1 MFDKVLIANRG
12 EIAVRVIGAC
22 HEEGLETVAV
32 YSDVDRRAPHVLLA
46 DEAVRIGGAAA
57 AESYLSIDKLL
68 AAAEATGAGAV
79 HPGYGFLA
87 ENAGFA
93 RAVGA
98 AGLVHVGPPAEAIEI
113 MGDKTRARARM
124 VGAGVPVIPGS
135 DPLASAHEAVL
146 AAREIGF
153 PILLKAAAGGGGKG
167 MHVVSNAEEMAGA
180 FGQATREAQ
189 SAFGDGR
196 VFAERFLRSP
206 RHIEIQVVADDERT
220 VDFGEREC
228 SIQRRHQKLIEEA
241 PSTAID
247 DVLRR
252 RMAEVAVRAARAV
265 GYRGAGTVE
274 FLVEGGEFFF
284 LEMNTRIQVEHPVTE
299 LVTGVDLV
307 RQQLRVARGLPL
319 LGGGDPPTARG
330 HAIECRINAEDP
342 SAGFLPSIGRIDRLE
357 VPTGPGVRWD
367 GGIRNGSEVGLH
379 YDSLLGKLVVHAP
392 DREAAIRRMRSAL
405 EGLVIGGV
413 ETTVPWHLAVMDEPD
428 YRANDLSIRYVE
440 EHPGLGETADP
451 GLRDVAL
458 AAAVLLADQDRPRVV
473 VSGGGRRSRDGGN
486 GLSAW
491 MRAGREW

>member
-12 EIAVRVIGAC
+12 EIAVRIIRSC
-22 HEEGLETVAV
+22 HEEGLGTVAA

-46 DEAVRIGGAAA
+46 GEAVRIGGASA
-57 AESYLSIDKLL
+57 AESYLSIDRLL
-68 AAAEATGAGAV
+68 AAAEETGAGAV

-93 RAVGA
+93 RAVEA
-98 AGLVHVGPPAEAIEI
+98 AGLVHIGPPADAIEI

-135 DPLASAHEAVL
+135 VPLDSARDAVL
-146 AAREIGF
+146 EAERIGF
-153 PILLKAAAGGGGKG
+153 PVLLKAAAGGGGKG
-167 MHVVSNAEEMAGA
+167 MHVVSDEEQMAGA
-180 FGQATREAQ
+180 FGRATREAQ

-206 RHIEIQVVADDERT
+206 RHIEIQVLADDERT

-247 DVLRR
+247 DALRR
-252 RMAEVAVRAARAV
+252 RMAEVAVRAAEAV
-265 GYRGAGTVE
+265 GYRSAGTVE
-274 FLVEGGEFFF
+274 FLVEEGEFFF

-319 LGGGDPPTARG
+319 LGGGEPPAARG

-342 SAGFLPSIGRIDRLE
+342 AAGFLPSMGRIDRLE

-367 GGIRNGSEVGLH
+367 GGIRNGSEVGPH
-379 YDSLLGKLVVHAP
+379 YDSLLGKLVVHAS

-413 ETTVPWHLAVMDEPD
+413 ETTVPWHLAVMDEAD
-428 YRANDLSIRYVE
+428 YQANDLSIRYVE
-440 EHPGLGETADP
+440 EHPGLRGAADP
-451 GLRDVAL
+451 ALRDVAM
-458 AAAVLLADQDRPRVV
+458 ATAVLLADEDRPRVV
-473 VSGGGRRSRDGGN
+473 EGGARRSRDGGN

-491 MRAGREW
+491 MRADREW